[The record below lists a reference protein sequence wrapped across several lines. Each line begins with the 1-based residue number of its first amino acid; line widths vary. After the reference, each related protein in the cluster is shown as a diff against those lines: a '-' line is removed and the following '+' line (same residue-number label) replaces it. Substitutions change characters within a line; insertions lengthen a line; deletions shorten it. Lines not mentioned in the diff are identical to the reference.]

1 MNTLEIK
8 SHSAEMLL
16 KTVIENAISKN
27 ASDIHIEPQKNQ
39 VRIRFRI
46 NGILEDV
53 CFLPNTVLSSF
64 VIRMKV
70 ISHMDVGEKRLPQD
84 GNATIEIDYN
94 RYDLRFSLIPS
105 LYGECVT
112 IRILPEKLFFIDN
125 FDLGMTEKQKEIF
138 EHCLLKRKGL
148 ILTSGST
155 GSGKT
160 STLYSALKFLN
171 KNKLHIL
178 SIEDPIEYKIEGIT
192 QVEVNEKSGLTFEKG
207 LRAFVR
213 HDPDVIMIGEIRDAE
228 TAKIAVQSALTG
240 HLVLSSV
247 HTDEAGKVPFR
258 LIDMGID
265 AKILSEALTLVI
277 SQKLLG
283 TLSDKDRKEYKITKE
298 IIEKYKLP
306 PDMENTQVYL
316 NNGKV
321 KNRIGAFEML
331 YVNNEA
337 RDAIR
342 NKDNSETFKNLI
354 KKQGTPT
361 LKEAILFHVK
371 QGTVS
376 FDELL

>member
-1 MNTLEIK
+1 MEIK

-84 GNATIEIDYN
+84 GNATIEIDDN

-283 TLSDKDRKEYKITKE
+283 ILSDKDRKEYKITKE

-316 NNGKV
+316 NNGRI

-342 NKDNSETFKNLI
+342 NKNNSETFKNLI

>member
-1 MNTLEIK
+1 MEIK

-84 GNATIEIDYN
+84 GNATIEIDDN

-316 NNGKV
+316 NNGKI

-337 RDAIR
+337 RNAIR
-342 NKDNSETFKNLI
+342 NKNNSETFKNLI

>member
-1 MNTLEIK
+1 
-8 SHSAEMLL
+8 
-16 KTVIENAISKN
+16 
-27 ASDIHIEPQKNQ
+27 
-39 VRIRFRI
+39 
-46 NGILEDV
+46 
-53 CFLPNTVLSSF
+53 
-64 VIRMKV
+64 
-70 ISHMDVGEKRLPQD
+70 
-84 GNATIEIDYN
+84 
-94 RYDLRFSLIPS
+94 
-105 LYGECVT
+105 
-112 IRILPEKLFFIDN
+112 
-125 FDLGMTEKQKEIF
+125 
-138 EHCLLKRKGL
+138 
-148 ILTSGST
+148 
-155 GSGKT
+155 
-160 STLYSALKFLN
+160 
-171 KNKLHIL
+171 
-178 SIEDPIEYKIEGIT
+178 
-192 QVEVNEKSGLTFEKG
+192 
-207 LRAFVR
+207 
-213 HDPDVIMIGEIRDAE
+213 MIGEIRDAE

-306 PDMENTQVYL
+306 PDIENTQVYL
-316 NNGKV
+316 NNGKI

-337 RDAIR
+337 RNAIR
-342 NKDNSETFKNLI
+342 NKNNSETFKNLI

>member
-1 MNTLEIK
+1 MEIK

-84 GNATIEIDYN
+84 GNSTIEIDDN

-316 NNGKV
+316 NNGKI

-337 RDAIR
+337 RNAIR
-342 NKDNSETFKNLI
+342 NKDKSETFKNLI

-361 LKEAILFHVK
+361 LKKAILFHVK

>member
-1 MNTLEIK
+1 MEIK

-84 GNATIEIDYN
+84 GNATIEIDDN

-316 NNGKV
+316 NNGKI

-337 RDAIR
+337 RNAIR
-342 NKDNSETFKNLI
+342 NKDKSETFKNLI

-361 LKEAILFHVK
+361 LKKAILFHVK

>member
-1 MNTLEIK
+1 MEIK

-84 GNATIEIDYN
+84 GNATIEIDDN

-112 IRILPEKLFFIDN
+112 IRILPKKLFFIDN

>member
-84 GNATIEIDYN
+84 GNATIEIDDN

-283 TLSDKDRKEYKITKE
+283 ILSDKDRKEYKITKE

-316 NNGKV
+316 NNGRI

-342 NKDNSETFKNLI
+342 NKNNSETFKNLI

>member
-1 MNTLEIK
+1 MEIK

-84 GNATIEIDYN
+84 GNATIEIDDN

-298 IIEKYKLP
+298 IIEKYELP

-316 NNGKV
+316 NNGKI

-331 YVNNEA
+331 HVNNEA

>member
-1 MNTLEIK
+1 MEIK

-84 GNATIEIDYN
+84 GNATIEIDDN

-283 TLSDKDRKEYKITKE
+283 ILSDKDRKEYKITKE

>member
-1 MNTLEIK
+1 MEIK

-84 GNATIEIDYN
+84 GNATIEIDDN

>member
-1 MNTLEIK
+1 MEIK

-84 GNATIEIDYN
+84 GNATIEIDDN

-155 GSGKT
+155 GSEKT

-298 IIEKYKLP
+298 IIEKYELP

-316 NNGKV
+316 NNGKI

-331 YVNNEA
+331 HVNNEA

>member
-1 MNTLEIK
+1 MEIK

-46 NGILEDV
+46 NGILEDI

-84 GNATIEIDYN
+84 GNATIEIDDN

-316 NNGKV
+316 NNGKI

-337 RDAIR
+337 RNAIR

>member
-1 MNTLEIK
+1 MEIK

-84 GNATIEIDYN
+84 GNATIEIDDN

-298 IIEKYKLP
+298 IIEKYELP

-316 NNGKV
+316 NNGKI

>member
-84 GNATIEIDYN
+84 GNATIEIDDN

-283 TLSDKDRKEYKITKE
+283 ILSDKDRKEYKITKE

>member
-1 MNTLEIK
+1 MEIK

-84 GNATIEIDYN
+84 GNATIEIDDN

-283 TLSDKDRKEYKITKE
+283 TLSNKDKKEYKITKE

-306 PDMENTQVYL
+306 PDMENTQVYF
-316 NNGKV
+316 NNGRI

>member
-1 MNTLEIK
+1 
-8 SHSAEMLL
+8 MLL

-84 GNATIEIDYN
+84 GNSTIEIDDN

-112 IRILPEKLFFIDN
+112 IRILPERLSFIDN

-316 NNGKV
+316 NNGKI

-331 YVNNEA
+331 HVNNEA

>member
-1 MNTLEIK
+1 MEIK

-84 GNATIEIDYN
+84 GNSTIEIDDN

-112 IRILPEKLFFIDN
+112 IRILPERLSFIDN
-125 FDLGMTEKQKEIF
+125 FDLGMTEKQREIF

-316 NNGKV
+316 NNGKI

>member
-1 MNTLEIK
+1 MEIK